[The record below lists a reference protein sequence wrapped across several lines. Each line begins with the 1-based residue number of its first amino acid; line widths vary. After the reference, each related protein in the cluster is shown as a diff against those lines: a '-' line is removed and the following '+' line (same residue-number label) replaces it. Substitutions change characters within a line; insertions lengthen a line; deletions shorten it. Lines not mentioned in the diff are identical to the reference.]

1 MEVVDAASLPRNWMA
16 APPIEA
22 TMALGTKWLGQA
34 RSAVLK
40 VPSVVIRDEFNYLL
54 NPQHSDFK
62 RIVVSKPAP
71 FSFDLRLVE

>member
-1 MEVVDAASLPRNWMA
+1 MA